1 LKILNHFQLLIV
13 TMAITTLTV
22 TAISVASLYDAAF
35 TQHRLRLVET
45 AQSQARLIE
54 SVANYDNANQGNLD
68 STDWQAATL
77 KQITEA
83 HRQFKGF
90 GETGEYL
97 LARQQKGNIIFEL
110 TQRHADVDKPMP
122 IPFAGKW
129 AQPMRLAL
137 MGQSGVIIGL
147 DYRGVEVLAAF
158 EPINVLGLGLVVK
171 IDLREIREP
180 FIQAGLIALAVALLA
195 IFIASTIFSQ
205 ITQPIA
211 QKIERQAETFRA
223 VVDTTRESIILIDVK
238 GIIQFVNPSA
248 ESLFRYATGEL
259 IGKDVTLLMPSAHR
273 AAHSHYIDQYLSS
286 GVGKIIG
293 TGRQLLGVRKD
304 GSHFPMHLSIADINL
319 PQTRLFT
326 GVIMDLSEQQK
337 LQREIMETPVRE
349 QRRIGQE
356 LHDGLGQQLTGLGM
370 LAASLLNK
378 ASKPEFKLAAQ
389 LADGIQEALSQVRS
403 LARGLVPID
412 IDIDN
417 FNAAL
422 QNLAKEIE
430 QQSRVQ
436 IQLELD
442 EISALND
449 KNAVMHLYRVAQ
461 EAINNAVKHANASLI
476 SVTLKINGDQGELII
491 IDNGQGMHSPTE
503 TGDGLGLR
511 IMRHRCS
518 LFDAE
523 FSIKPGI
530 KNGTVVCCRYAID
543 RIQNNVSE

>member
-1 LKILNHFQLLIV
+1 LKKLNHFQLLIV

-45 AQSQARLIE
+45 AQSQTRLIE
-54 SVANYDNANQGNLD
+54 AIAQYDRTNHGSQH
-68 STDWQAATL
+68 STDWQAGTL

-83 HRQFKGF
+83 HRNFNGF
-90 GETGEYL
+90 GETGEYT
-97 LARQQKGNIIFEL
+97 LARQQGDNIVFEL
-110 TQRHADVDKPMP
+110 SHRHFDLEKPMP
-122 IPFAGKW
+122 IPFAGNW

-137 MGQSGVIIGL
+137 TGQSGVMIGL

-158 EPINVLGLGLVVK
+158 EPINILGLGLVAK
-171 IDLREIREP
+171 IDLSEIREP

-195 IFIASTIFSQ
+195 IFIASTIFSR
-205 ITQPIA
+205 ITRPIA
-211 QKIERQAETFRA
+211 QQIERQAETFRA

-248 ESLFRYATGEL
+248 ESLFRYAMGEL
-259 IGKDVTLLMPSAHR
+259 IGKDVTLLMPSTHR

-378 ASKPEFKLAAQ
+378 ASRPEFKLASQ

-403 LARGLVPID
+403 LARGLVPIE
-412 IDIDN
+412 IDVDN
-417 FNAAL
+417 FNTAL

-430 QQSRVQ
+430 QQCRVQ

-442 EISALND
+442 EVSDLN
-449 KNAVMHLYRVAQ
+449 NNNTVMHLYRVAQ
-461 EAINNAVKHANASLI
+461 EAINNAVKHANANLI
-476 SVTLKINGDQGELII
+476 SVTLKINGDQGELRIA
-491 IDNGQGMHSPTE
+491 DNGRGMPSTPE
-503 TGDGLGLR
+503 PGDGLGLR
-511 IMRHRCS
+511 IMRHRCG

-523 FSIKPGI
+523 FSIRPGPET
-530 KNGTVVCCRYAID
+530 GTVVCCKFAID
-543 RIQNNVSE
+543 RIQNNASE